1 MMVRDHSHFNY
12 YHFLVMI
19 HLLSNG
25 GKDSYLEITS
35 TQISSLINR
44 SQQTASKILI
54 DLEKED
60 LIERVKNKKKFG
72 MKLTES
78 GFEILQNIYDLLKI
92 SMEESRIKPVL
103 FKGKIVTGMGEGAYY
118 MSLEGYK
125 KQFQHKLGY
134 EPFPGTL
141 NVKIEDRNY
150 LNSRKDLIN
159 YPSIYIDGFKN
170 SDRTFGWVRCYPATI
185 TQEPKLP
192 REMIESQQPDILNDV
207 HVLLLERTHHNNNL
221 IEVIGPL
228 NLKESSNLKNGD
240 SVVIR
245 IKESVRN
252 TQRS

>member
-1 MMVRDHSHFNY
+1 MMVKEYSNFNY
-12 YHFLVMI
+12 FHLLVMI

-35 TQISSLINR
+35 TEISHIINR
-44 SQQTASKILI
+44 SQQTASKIII
-54 DLEKED
+54 DLEKEN

-72 MKLTES
+72 MKLTET
-78 GFEILQNIYDLLKI
+78 GCEILQNIYNLLKV
-92 SMEESRIKPVL
+92 SMEKSQIKSML

-125 KQFQHKLGY
+125 KQFQNKLGY

-141 NVKIEDRNY
+141 NVKIEDKNY
-150 LNSRKDLIN
+150 MNSRKDLIN
-159 YPSIYIDGFKN
+159 YPSIFIDGFKN

-185 TQEPKLP
+185 SQETRYSRDLTQ
-192 REMIESQQPDILNDV
+192 SQTTDISYDV

-228 NLKESSNLKNGD
+228 NIKESSNLKNGD
-240 SVVIR
+240 NVVVK
-245 IKESVRN
+245 IKESVGN
-252 TQRS
+252 T

>member
-1 MMVRDHSHFNY
+1 
-12 YHFLVMI
+12 MI

-35 TQISSLINR
+35 TQISCIINR
-44 SQQTASKILI
+44 SQQTASKIII
-54 DLEKED
+54 DLEKEN
-60 LIERVKNKKKFG
+60 LIERIKNKKKFG
-72 MKLTES
+72 MKLTET
-78 GFEILQNIYDLLKI
+78 GFEILQNVYNMLKI
-92 SMEESRIKPVL
+92 SMEKSRIKPML

-125 KQFQHKLGY
+125 KQFQNKLGY

-141 NVKIEDRNY
+141 NIKIEDKNY

-185 TQEPKLP
+185 SQETRLS
-192 REMIESQQPDILNDV
+192 REVAQSQATDISNDV

-228 NLKESSNLKNGD
+228 NIKESSNLKNGD
-240 SVVIR
+240 DVVVK

-252 TQRS
+252 A

>member
-1 MMVRDHSHFNY
+1 
-12 YHFLVMI
+12 MI

-25 GKDSYLEITS
+25 GKDRYLEITS
-35 TQISSLINR
+35 TQISRIINR
-44 SQQTASKILI
+44 SQQTASKIII
-54 DLEKED
+54 DLEKEN

-72 MKLTES
+72 MKLTET
-78 GFEILQNIYDLLKI
+78 GFEILQDIYNLLKI
-92 SMEESRIKPVL
+92 CMEKSRIKPML

-125 KQFQHKLGY
+125 KQFQNKLGY

-141 NVKIEDRNY
+141 NVKIEDKNY

-159 YPSIYIDGFKN
+159 YPSIFIDGFKN

-185 TQEPKLP
+185 SQETKLCLDMTQ
-192 REMIESQQPDILNDV
+192 SQTTDISYDV

-228 NLKESSNLKNGD
+228 NLKESLNLKNGD
-240 SVVIR
+240 TIVVM
-245 IKESVRN
+245 IKESVRI
-252 TQRS
+252 T

>member
-1 MMVRDHSHFNY
+1 MMVKDHSNFNY
-12 YHFLVMI
+12 FHFLVMI

-35 TQISSLINR
+35 TQISRLINR

-54 DLEKED
+54 DLEKEE

-72 MKLTES
+72 MKLTET
-78 GFEILQNIYDLLKI
+78 GFSILQNIYHLLKI
-92 SMEESRIKPVL
+92 SMEESHIKPMI
-103 FKGKIVTGMGEGAYY
+103 FKGNIVTGMGEGAYY

-134 EPFPGTL
+134 KPFPGTL
-141 NVKIEDRNY
+141 NVKIEDKSY
-150 LNSRKDLIN
+150 MNSRKDLIN

-185 TQEPKLP
+185 SQDPKLP
-192 REMIESQQPDILNDV
+192 QEGIDSQSNDYCSEV

-221 IEVIGPL
+221 LEVIGPL
-228 NLKESSNLKNGD
+228 NLKESCNLQNGD
-240 SVVIR
+240 SVVIKIR
-245 IKESVRN
+245 ESVRN
-252 TQRS
+252 T

>member
-1 MMVRDHSHFNY
+1 MMVKDHFNFNY
-12 YHFLVMI
+12 FHFLVMI

-35 TQISSLINR
+35 TQISHLINR

-54 DLEKED
+54 DLEKEE

-78 GFEILQNIYDLLKI
+78 GFGILQNIYHLLKI
-92 SMEESRIKPVL
+92 SIEESHIKSMI

-118 MSLEGYK
+118 MSVEGYK

-134 EPFPGTL
+134 KPFPGTL
-141 NVKIEDRNY
+141 NVKIEDKSY
-150 LNSRKDLIN
+150 MNSRKDLIN

-185 TQEPKLP
+185 SQDPKLP
-192 REMIESQQPDILNDV
+192 QEGIDSQSNDYCSEV

-221 IEVIGPL
+221 LEVIGPL
-228 NLKESSNLKNGD
+228 NLKESCNLKNGD
-240 SVVIR
+240 SVVIKIR
-245 IKESVRN
+245 ESVRD
-252 TQRS
+252 T

>member
-1 MMVRDHSHFNY
+1 MMVKDYSNFNY
-12 YHFLVMI
+12 FHFLVMI

-25 GKDSYLEITS
+25 GKDRYLEITS
-35 TQISSLINR
+35 TQISRIINR
-44 SQQTASKILI
+44 SQQTASKIII
-54 DLEKED
+54 DLEKEN

-72 MKLTES
+72 MKLTET
-78 GFEILQNIYDLLKI
+78 GFEILQDIYNLLKI
-92 SMEESRIKPVL
+92 CMEKSRIKPML

-125 KQFQHKLGY
+125 KQFQNKLGY

-141 NVKIEDRNY
+141 NVKIEEKNY

-159 YPSIYIDGFKN
+159 YPSIFIDGFKN

-185 TQEPKLP
+185 SQETKLCQD
-192 REMIESQQPDILNDV
+192 MTKSQTTDISSDV

-240 SVVIR
+240 TIVVM
-245 IKESVRN
+245 IKESVRI
-252 TQRS
+252 T

>member
-1 MMVRDHSHFNY
+1 MMVKDHSNFNY
-12 YHFLVMI
+12 FHFLVMI

-35 TQISSLINR
+35 TQISLLINR

-54 DLEKED
+54 DLEKEN

-72 MKLTES
+72 MKLTET
-78 GFEILQNIYDLLKI
+78 GFDILQNIYNLLRI
-92 SMEESRIKPVL
+92 SMEESHIKPVL

-118 MSLEGYK
+118 MSLDGYK

-141 NVKIEDRNY
+141 NVKIEDKNY
-150 LNSRKDLIN
+150 MNSRKDLIN

-185 TQEPKLP
+185 SQEPKFS
-192 REMIESQQPDILNDV
+192 REGYESQPIDILNEV

-240 SVVIR
+240 NVVIK
-245 IKESVRN
+245 IKESVKN
-252 TQRS
+252 T

>member
-35 TQISSLINR
+35 TQISSIINR

-72 MKLTES
+72 MKLTEA

-92 SMEESRIKPVL
+92 SMEDTHIKPVL

-141 NVKIEDRNY
+141 NVKIEDKNY
-150 LNSRKDLIN
+150 VNSRKDLIN

-185 TQEPKLP
+185 TQEPKLS
-192 REMIESQQPDILNDV
+192 REMIESQHPDILNDV

>member
-1 MMVRDHSHFNY
+1 MMVKEYSNFNY
-12 YHFLVMI
+12 FHFLVMI

-25 GKDSYLEITS
+25 GKDRYLEITS
-35 TQISSLINR
+35 TQLSRIINR
-44 SQQTASKILI
+44 SQQTASKIII
-54 DLEKED
+54 DLEKEN

-72 MKLTES
+72 MKLTET
-78 GFEILQNIYDLLKI
+78 GFEILQNIYNLLKI
-92 SMEESRIKPVL
+92 CMEKSQIKPML

-118 MSLEGYK
+118 MSLDGYK
-125 KQFQHKLGY
+125 KQFQNKLGY

-141 NVKIEDRNY
+141 NVKIEDMNY

-159 YPSIYIDGFKN
+159 YPSIFIDGFKN

-185 TQEPKLP
+185 SQETRLSSNMTQ
-192 REMIESQQPDILNDV
+192 SQTTDISSNV

-240 SVVIR
+240 TVVVM
-245 IKESVRN
+245 IKESVRI
-252 TQRS
+252 T

>member
-1 MMVRDHSHFNY
+1 
-12 YHFLVMI
+12 MI

-35 TQISSLINR
+35 TQISRLINK
-44 SQQTASKILI
+44 SQQTASIILI
-54 DLEKED
+54 DLEKEN

-72 MKLTES
+72 MKLTET
-78 GFEILQNIYDLLKI
+78 GFEILQNIYNSLRI
-92 SMEESRIKPVL
+92 SMEESHNTPVL
-103 FKGKIVTGMGEGAYY
+103 FRGKIVTGMGEGAYY

-141 NVKIEDRNY
+141 NVKIEDKNY
-150 LNSRKDLIN
+150 MNSRKDLIN

-185 TQEPKLP
+185 SHEPKFS
-192 REMIESQQPDILNDV
+192 RDKIESRLSDILNEV

-240 SVVIR
+240 NVVIK
-245 IKESVRN
+245 IKEAVRN
-252 TQRS
+252 I

>member
-1 MMVRDHSHFNY
+1 MMVKDHFNFNY
-12 YHFLVMI
+12 FHFLVMI

-35 TQISSLINR
+35 TQISHLINR

-54 DLEKED
+54 DLEKEE

-72 MKLTES
+72 MKLTET
-78 GFEILQNIYDLLKI
+78 GFSILQNIYHLLKI
-92 SMEESRIKPVL
+92 SMEESHIKPMI
-103 FKGKIVTGMGEGAYY
+103 FKGNIVTGMGEGAYY

-134 EPFPGTL
+134 KPFPGTL
-141 NVKIEDRNY
+141 NVKIEDKSY
-150 LNSRKDLIN
+150 MNSRKDLIN

-185 TQEPKLP
+185 SQDPKLP
-192 REMIESQQPDILNDV
+192 QEGIDSQSNHYCSEV

-221 IEVIGPL
+221 LEVIGPL
-228 NLKESSNLKNGD
+228 NLKESCNLKNGD
-240 SVVIR
+240 SVVIKIR
-245 IKESVRN
+245 ESVRN
-252 TQRS
+252 T

>member
-1 MMVRDHSHFNY
+1 MMVKEYSNFNY
-12 YHFLVMI
+12 FHFLVMI

-35 TQISSLINR
+35 TQISRLINR
-44 SQQTASKILI
+44 SQQTASKIII
-54 DLEKED
+54 DLEKEN

-72 MKLTES
+72 MKLTEA
-78 GFEILQNIYDLLKI
+78 GFEILQDVYKLLKI
-92 SMEESRIKPVL
+92 SMEKSQNKHML
-103 FKGKIVTGMGEGAYY
+103 FKGEIVTGMGEGAYY
-118 MSLEGYK
+118 MSLDGYK
-125 KQFQHKLGY
+125 KQFQNKLGY

-141 NVKIEDRNY
+141 NVKIEDKNY

-185 TQEPKLP
+185 SQETRLSSDATQ
-192 REMIESQQPDILNDV
+192 SQITDISDDV

-228 NLKESSNLKNGD
+228 NIKESSNLKNGD
-240 SVVIR
+240 RIVVK
-245 IKESVRN
+245 IKDSLRN
-252 TQRS
+252 T

>member
-1 MMVRDHSHFNY
+1 MMVKDYSNFNY
-12 YHFLVMI
+12 FHFLVMI

-25 GKDSYLEITS
+25 GKDRYLEITS
-35 TQISSLINR
+35 TQISRIINR
-44 SQQTASKILI
+44 SQQTASKIII
-54 DLEKED
+54 DLEKEN

-72 MKLTES
+72 MKLTET
-78 GFEILQNIYDLLKI
+78 GFEILQDIYNLLKI
-92 SMEESRIKPVL
+92 CMEKSRIKPML

-125 KQFQHKLGY
+125 KQFQNKLGY

-141 NVKIEDRNY
+141 NVKIEDKNY

-159 YPSIYIDGFKN
+159 YPSIFIDGFKN

-185 TQEPKLP
+185 SQETKLCRDMTQ
-192 REMIESQQPDILNDV
+192 SQTTDISSDV

-240 SVVIR
+240 TIVVM
-245 IKESVRN
+245 IKEPVRI
-252 TQRS
+252 T

>member
-1 MMVRDHSHFNY
+1 
-12 YHFLVMI
+12 MI

-35 TQISSLINR
+35 TQISCIINR
-44 SQQTASKILI
+44 SQQTASKIII
-54 DLEKED
+54 DLEKEN
-60 LIERVKNKKKFG
+60 LIERIKNKKKFG
-72 MKLTES
+72 MKLTET
-78 GFEILQNIYDLLKI
+78 GFEILQNVYDLLKI
-92 SMEESRIKPVL
+92 SMEKSHIKPML

-125 KQFQHKLGY
+125 KQFQNKLGY

-141 NVKIEDRNY
+141 NIKIEDKNY

-185 TQEPKLP
+185 SQETRLA
-192 REMIESQQPDILNDV
+192 RGIAQSQATDISNEV

-228 NLKESSNLKNGD
+228 NIKESSNLKNGD
-240 SVVIR
+240 DVVVK

-252 TQRS
+252 A

>member
-1 MMVRDHSHFNY
+1 MMVKDHFNFNY
-12 YHFLVMI
+12 FHFLVMI

-35 TQISSLINR
+35 TQISHLINR

-54 DLEKED
+54 DLEKEE

-72 MKLTES
+72 MKLTET
-78 GFEILQNIYDLLKI
+78 GFSILQNIYHLLKI
-92 SMEESRIKPVL
+92 SMEESHIKPMI

-134 EPFPGTL
+134 KPFPGTL
-141 NVKIEDRNY
+141 NVKIEDKRY
-150 LNSRKDLIN
+150 MNSRKDLIN

-185 TQEPKLP
+185 SQDPKLP
-192 REMIESQQPDILNDV
+192 QEGIDSQSNDYCSEV

-221 IEVIGPL
+221 LEVIGPL
-228 NLKESSNLKNGD
+228 NLKESCNLKNGD
-240 SVVIR
+240 SVVIKIR
-245 IKESVRN
+245 ESVKN
-252 TQRS
+252 T

>member
-1 MMVRDHSHFNY
+1 MMVKDYSNFNY
-12 YHFLVMI
+12 FHFLLMI

-25 GKDSYLEITS
+25 GKDRYLEITS
-35 TQISSLINR
+35 TQISRIINR
-44 SQQTASKILI
+44 SQQTASKIII
-54 DLEKED
+54 DLEKEN

-72 MKLTES
+72 MKLTET
-78 GFEILQNIYDLLKI
+78 GFEILQDIYNLLKI
-92 SMEESRIKPVL
+92 CMEKSRIKPML

-125 KQFQHKLGY
+125 KQFQNKLGY

-141 NVKIEDRNY
+141 NVKIEDKNY

-159 YPSIYIDGFKN
+159 YPSIFIDGFKN

-185 TQEPKLP
+185 SQETKLCLDMTQ
-192 REMIESQQPDILNDV
+192 SQTTDISYDV

-228 NLKESSNLKNGD
+228 NLKESLNLKNGD
-240 SVVIR
+240 TIVVM
-245 IKESVRN
+245 IKESVRI
-252 TQRS
+252 T

>member
-1 MMVRDHSHFNY
+1 MMVKDHFNFNY
-12 YHFLVMI
+12 FHFLVMI

-35 TQISSLINR
+35 TQISHLINR

-54 DLEKED
+54 DLEKEE

-72 MKLTES
+72 MKLTET
-78 GFEILQNIYDLLKI
+78 GFSILQNIYHLLKI
-92 SMEESRIKPVL
+92 SMEESHIKPMI
-103 FKGKIVTGMGEGAYY
+103 FKGNIVTGMGEGAYY

-134 EPFPGTL
+134 KPFPGTL
-141 NVKIEDRNY
+141 NVKIEDKSY
-150 LNSRKDLIN
+150 MNSRKDLIN

-185 TQEPKLP
+185 SQDPKLP
-192 REMIESQQPDILNDV
+192 QEGIDSQSNDYCSEV

-221 IEVIGPL
+221 LEVIGPL
-228 NLKESSNLKNGD
+228 NLKESCNLKNGD
-240 SVVIR
+240 SVVIKIR
-245 IKESVRN
+245 ESVRN
-252 TQRS
+252 T

>member
-1 MMVRDHSHFNY
+1 MMVKDHFNFNY
-12 YHFLVMI
+12 FHFLVMI

-35 TQISSLINR
+35 TQISHLINR

-54 DLEKED
+54 DLEKEE

-72 MKLTES
+72 MKLTET
-78 GFEILQNIYDLLKI
+78 GFGILQNIYHLLKI
-92 SMEESRIKPVL
+92 SIEESHIMPMF

-118 MSLEGYK
+118 MSLDGYK

-134 EPFPGTL
+134 KPFPGTL
-141 NVKIEDRNY
+141 NVKIEDKSY
-150 LNSRKDLIN
+150 MNSRKDLIN
-159 YPSIYIDGFKN
+159 YPSIFIDGFKN

-185 TQEPKLP
+185 SQDSKFRQEG
-192 REMIESQQPDILNDV
+192 IDSQSPDYCSEV

-221 IEVIGPL
+221 LEVIGPL
-228 NLKESSNLKNGD
+228 NLKESCNLKNGD
-240 SVVIR
+240 SVVIK

-252 TQRS
+252 T

>member
-1 MMVRDHSHFNY
+1 MMVKDHSNFNY
-12 YHFLVMI
+12 FHFLVLI

-25 GKDSYLEITS
+25 GKDSFLEITS
-35 TQISSLINR
+35 TQVSLLINR

-54 DLEKED
+54 DLEKEN

-72 MKLTES
+72 MKLTET
-78 GFEILQNIYDLLKI
+78 GFDILQNIYNLLRI
-92 SMEESRIKPVL
+92 SMEESHIKPVL

-118 MSLEGYK
+118 MSLDGYK

-141 NVKIEDRNY
+141 NVKIEDKNY
-150 LNSRKDLIN
+150 MNSRKDLIK

-185 TQEPKLP
+185 SKEPKFS
-192 REMIESQQPDILNDV
+192 REGFESQPIDILKEV

-240 SVVIR
+240 NVVIK
-245 IKESVRN
+245 IKESVKN
-252 TQRS
+252 T

>member
-1 MMVRDHSHFNY
+1 
-12 YHFLVMI
+12 MI

-25 GKDSYLEITS
+25 GKDIYLEITS
-35 TQISSLINR
+35 TQISRLINR

-54 DLEKED
+54 DLEKEN

-72 MKLTES
+72 MKLTET
-78 GFEILQNIYDLLKI
+78 GFEILQNIYNLLKI
-92 SMEESRIKPVL
+92 SMEKSLIKPVF

-125 KQFQHKLGY
+125 KQFQLKLGY

-141 NVKIEDRNY
+141 NVKIEDKNY
-150 LNSRKDLIN
+150 VNSRKDLIN

-185 TQEPKLP
+185 GQESKIPIDG
-192 REMIESQQPDILNDV
+192 IESQPADISSDV

-228 NLKESSNLKNGD
+228 NIKESSNLENGD
-240 SVVIR
+240 VVVIK
-245 IKESVRN
+245 IKESVRD
-252 TQRS
+252 T

>member
-1 MMVRDHSHFNY
+1 MMVKDHSNFNY
-12 YHFLVMI
+12 FHFLVMI

-25 GKDSYLEITS
+25 GKDIYLEITS
-35 TQISSLINR
+35 TQISRLINR

-54 DLEKED
+54 DLEKEN

-72 MKLTES
+72 MKLTET
-78 GFEILQNIYDLLKI
+78 GFEILQNIYNLLKI
-92 SMEESRIKPVL
+92 SMEKSHIKPVL

-125 KQFQHKLGY
+125 KQFQLKLGY

-141 NVKIEDRNY
+141 NVKIEDKNY
-150 LNSRKDLIN
+150 VNSRKDLIN

-185 TQEPKLP
+185 GQESKFSIDG
-192 REMIESQQPDILNDV
+192 IESQPADISNDV

-228 NLKESSNLKNGD
+228 NIKESSNLKNGD
-240 SVVIR
+240 NVVIK
-245 IKESVRN
+245 IKESVGD
-252 TQRS
+252 T

>member
-1 MMVRDHSHFNY
+1 MMVKDYSNFNY
-12 YHFLVMI
+12 FHFLVMI

-25 GKDSYLEITS
+25 GKDRYLEITS
-35 TQISSLINR
+35 TQISRIINR
-44 SQQTASKILI
+44 SQQTASKIII
-54 DLEKED
+54 DLEKEN

-72 MKLTES
+72 MKLTET
-78 GFEILQNIYDLLKI
+78 GFEILHDIYSLLKI
-92 SMEESRIKPVL
+92 CMEKSRIKPML

-118 MSLEGYK
+118 MSLDGYK
-125 KQFQHKLGY
+125 KQFQNKLVY

-141 NVKIEDRNY
+141 NVKIEDKNY

-159 YPSIYIDGFKN
+159 YPSIFIDGFKN

-185 TQEPKLP
+185 SQETKLCCDMTQ
-192 REMIESQQPDILNDV
+192 SQTTDISSDV

-240 SVVIR
+240 TIVVM
-245 IKESVRN
+245 IKESVRI
-252 TQRS
+252 T